1 MNQIDE
7 YKSVMSEIIA
17 KQIIILGPDV
27 AVMRAR
33 KVPEITLSDD
43 WQGKV
48 MDVKGDPDEVLNKLI
63 DTYVEL
69 SGEIVTNALG
79 TIFTKY
85 PSIKRSAR

>member
-7 YKSVMSEIIA
+7 YKSVMSEIIG
-17 KQIIILGPDV
+17 KQIVILGPEI
-27 AVMRAR
+27 AVLRAR
-33 KVPEITLSDD
+33 KVPEISLSED
-43 WQGKV
+43 GKV
-48 MDVKGDPDEVLNKLI
+48 VDVKGDPDEVLNRLI

-85 PSIKRSAR
+85 PSIKRAA

>member
-17 KQIIILGPDV
+17 KQIVILGPDI
-27 AVMRAR
+27 AVLRAR
-33 KVPEITLSDD
+33 KVAEISLSDD
-43 WQGKV
+43 WQGRV
-48 MDVKGDPDEVLNKLI
+48 TDIKGDPDEVLNKLI

-69 SGEIVTNALG
+69 SGEIVTNALS

-85 PSIKRSAR
+85 PSIRHTA